1 MVLGKARNQ
10 RGAGAIGC
18 LFLILVV
25 AGGMYAGYQL
35 GMPKIRHTS
44 FEDRMNETVYHLQ
57 RQPAEA
63 VRKRVI
69 EIAEEFDIALK
80 PEQVKVES
88 TGSKLVIDVQYEKSV
103 DLKVW
108 QKTFPFSLHLSGIF

>member
-18 LFLILVV
+18 LFVILLL
-25 AGGMYAGYQL
+25 GGGAYAGYEL
-35 GMPKIRHTS
+35 GMPRIRHTS
-44 FEDRMNETVYHLQ
+44 FKDRMNETVYHLQ
-57 RQPAEA
+57 RLPADV

-88 TGSKLVIDVQYEKSV
+88 TGNKLVIDVQYEKFV
-103 DLKVW
+103 DLKIW
-108 QKTFPFSLHLSGIF
+108 QTKLPFSLHLAGTF